1 MKSYEEIFEE
11 IIIYQKAK
19 LLKLVKEILPN
30 IVEDDL
36 MQPFD
41 FPELERHPDFRYEEG
56 VLEGLLTAAM
66 ALRSHRIEIIA
77 DEITCLK

>member
-1 MKSYEEIFEE
+1 MRSYQEIFDE
-11 IIIYQKAK
+11 IIFHQKGK
-19 LLKLVKEILPN
+19 LLKLAKEINPH

-41 FPELERHPDFRYEEG
+41 FPELEKHPDFRHEEG

-66 ALRSHRIEIIA
+66 ALRVCDKVA
-77 DEITCLK
+77 F